1 MASVYDIYPNELIE
15 LTAERLKSVA
25 EIKAPEWAVFAK
37 TGVCKE
43 RPPMK
48 SDWWFTRAAAILRS
62 IYVMGPIGVNKLR
75 TKYGGKQRRGH
86 NMPHFKKGSGS
97 VIRKCIQQLEKAG
110 LIKSIEKGKH
120 KGRIITPKGRSFL
133 DKIAGEI
140 AKTKPKPKIVR
151 VEKVIEE
158 IKQEISQSA
167 VQVKKPRAPRK
178 KKEAPKT
185 EQTAETPKEIKEEPK
200 QEQKIE
206 APKETPK
213 TEAQ

>member
-48 SDWWFTRAAAILRS
+48 TDWWFTRAAAILRS

-86 NMPHFKKGSGS
+86 NMPHFKKGSGN

-110 LIKSIEKGKH
+110 LIKNVEKGKH
-120 KGRIITPKGRSFL
+120 KGRIITGKGKSFL

-140 AKTKPKPKIVR
+140 AKTKPRPKIER
-151 VEKVIEE
+151 AENIVEQITQPE
-158 IKQEISQSA
+158 QPA
-167 VQVKKPRAPRK
+167 VTQTPPAKKPRAPRK
-178 KKEAPKT
+178 KKADAVKEVPKEASSP
-185 EQTAETPKEIKEEPK
+185 ETPKE
-200 QEQKIE
+200 
-206 APKETPK
+206 APKP
-213 TEAQ
+213 EAQKVEQETE

>member
-15 LTAERLKSVA
+15 LAAERLKSVA

-37 TGVCKE
+37 TGVQKE

-48 SDWWFTRAAAILRS
+48 TDWWFTRAAAILRS

-110 LIKSIEKGKH
+110 LVKNIEKGKH

-151 VEKVIEE
+151 AEKVVEQIT
-158 IKQEISQSA
+158 QEQPAA
-167 VQVKKPRAPRK
+167 VPAKKPRAPRK
-178 KKEAPKT
+178 KKEAAKP
-185 EQTAETPKEIKEEPK
+185 
-200 QEQKIE
+200 EQKAEVSSLHSETSKE
-206 APKETPK
+206 APKEIPK